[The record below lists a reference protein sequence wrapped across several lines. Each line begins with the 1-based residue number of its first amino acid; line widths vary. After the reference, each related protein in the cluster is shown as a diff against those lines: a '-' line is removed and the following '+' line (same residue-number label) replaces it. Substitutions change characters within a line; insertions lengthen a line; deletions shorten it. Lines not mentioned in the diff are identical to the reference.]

1 MTEFDMEAVM
11 EIEHGFGKRS
21 RKPVDDAAPKRPL
34 SAYFLWVNKN
44 RASVMKENSDSS
56 LGEIAKILGNMWKKT
71 SSSDR
76 GSFENKAEKDKKT
89 YQSKMEKY
97 KKTSSYKKFQMEML
111 AWKIHETKKPF
122 PKDQTA
128 PSRSLS
134 AYMLYGASVRSKIV
148 KENPDM
154 AVPEVMKEQGVW
166 WKALS
171 SKDRKPWME
180 KAESAKEKYQKK
192 LARYMKTNE
201 YQIWVTER
209 DEYKKNMLEKRNKL
223 MGIKK
228 RVRSESK
235 PGKAKKQKRSVRR
248 SRTPK
253 ASKSRSASRKSSK
266 RRSRTPKA
274 PRKSLSASRSSSR
287 RRSSRRRAA
296 RRSRTPKASKRKSSS
311 RKASKRRARTPK
323 APKKSSRSTSRRSS
337 RRRAARK
344 SRTRKTSRSKSK
356 SKSKS
361 KSRRSSRRSSKRT
374 KSLKRSRSARRK
386 SSGRRKGSSKKPE
399 ASE

>member
-11 EIEHGFGKRS
+11 EIEHGFGKGS
-21 RKPVDDAAPKRPL
+21 KKPVNDAAPKRSL
-34 SAYFLWVNKN
+34 SAYFLWANKN
-44 RASVMKENSDSS
+44 RASVMKENSDLS
-56 LGEIAKILGNMWKKT
+56 LGEIAKILGKMWKKT

-76 GSFENKAEKDKKT
+76 ASFENKAEKDKKT

-97 KKTSSYKKFQMEML
+97 KKTTGYKKFQMKML

-122 PKDQTA
+122 PKDTNA

-154 AVPEVMKEQGVW
+154 SVPEVMKEQGVW

-171 SKDRKPWME
+171 SEDRKPWLE
-180 KAESAKEKYQKK
+180 KAEDMKEKYQKK

-201 YQIWVTER
+201 YQIWATER

-228 RVRSESK
+228 RDRSKSK

-253 ASKSRSASRKSSK
+253 ASKSRSTSRKSSK

-274 PRKSLSASRSSSR
+274 PKKSLSARRSSSR
-287 RRSSRRRAA
+287 RQ
-296 RRSRTPKASKRKSSS
+296 
-311 RKASKRRARTPK
+311 
-323 APKKSSRSTSRRSS
+323 SS

-344 SRTRKTSRSKSK
+344 SRTPKASRSKSK
-356 SKSKS
+356 SKLKS

-374 KSLKRSRSARRK
+374 RSPKTSRSSRRK
-386 SSGRRKGSSKKPE
+386 SAGRRKGISKK
-399 ASE
+399 SETSE